1 MELFISFLV
10 ISIIGTVLHFTYEL
24 SGHNKYVA
32 IFSAV
37 NESTWEHIKI
47 GLSPMLLWGLFD
59 GFKYGSNQNYF
70 FAKSLSLLI
79 LITIVP
85 VLFYGYKIFTKKSFL
100 IIDILIFYIAIFA
113 GEWVFYYVINN
124 LLPNY
129 ILGYIGCILLFIIFG
144 FYLLL
149 TLWPIKNEL
158 FIDPITKKYGIKGH
172 SHNHD

>member
-10 ISIIGTVLHFTYEL
+10 ISIIGTILHFTYEL

-32 IFSAV
+32 MFSAV

-70 FAKSLSLLI
+70 FAKSLSLLV
-79 LITIVP
+79 LITVIP

-100 IIDILIFYIAIFA
+100 IIDILIFYIAIFT
-113 GEWVFYYVINN
+113 GEWVFYYVINS

-172 SHNHD
+172 FHNHD

>member
-70 FAKSLSLLI
+70 LQ
-79 LITIVP
+79 
-85 VLFYGYKIFTKKSFL
+85 
-100 IIDILIFYIAIFA
+100 
-113 GEWVFYYVINN
+113 
-124 LLPNY
+124 
-129 ILGYIGCILLFIIFG
+129 
-144 FYLLL
+144 
-149 TLWPIKNEL
+149 
-158 FIDPITKKYGIKGH
+158 
-172 SHNHD
+172 NHLVY